1 MNQALQD
8 SELSLYRLAAS
19 AKSSPSSV
27 VRAQTLIN
35 EANMVAMASEAPLK
49 AVVAGIA
56 RGAYLQFQLLPD
68 ELVDIFASPPPSTPA
83 HPLPSSK
90 SDDKPS
96 EKNVGQLAEILVT
109 EFIHSL
115 KVQKEEAAKRGKTYS
130 TLPDAS
136 ESQDILLFRANL
148 VAFIEGYHQTKH
160 TLHDFLAIQRQ
171 LYPHVDIHLVLQ
183 EPDIQA
189 LLIRQ
194 ISRSSLPEIQST
206 YAALYREDPKHFISQ
221 YLNKRVFAPLSR
233 AEVTNKTLDRVKGNI
248 DRLLDYIMRQGYQ
261 LEDLYMLIYKEFT
274 TWRHIIQQNLNTR
287 VKVAHLHPDL
297 LAEPTEEQ
305 DAGMLDPRFN
315 FDAFF
320 NKHFKPAIIKARN
333 KELPKK
339 PRHID
344 LQIKGWDFLLAPSRA
359 MDPFRE
365 MADLALAPD
374 PTVFSTKLRRF
385 FGYPLDTNKLS
396 DEAMNTILSRQ
407 LRIAAGEQIES
418 TIKEALRLRPADD
431 PIRQDFSLCEPII
444 HSADIRNLVIWFAY
458 PDRFKCDFPQYGHV
472 RSDIISL
479 QARRMIEHLLLYR
492 GAVFSSSFKN
502 RKRKRDRIESHLKET
517 LSIQTVASFA
527 QPYRIL
533 LQIDPE
539 TNEPV
544 LTEDSSSHYDV
555 ITPDSPEWNS
565 ATKGKRNRDEFVIT
579 KDGLTFKALPQES
592 KKFIATHIA
601 VPQPHGAPREMDI
614 LFYSDDKN
622 LLSTKS
628 LKSFLLS
635 LIRGKLPTDLV
646 RCMMVFP
653 PGTSEDD
660 KKILLDFLYDYASH
674 VVKLEH
680 HKESRQIGKQ
690 ARTSRSN
697 GSASFS
703 DDRLASFSGYGI
715 FLEQLPDGAQENLS
729 DEDLDALLHGR
740 YGFEIQ
746 VMDMKSV
753 CIVSSDFTIS
763 SHNTAYAPERAFDV
777 ACKKIFPAVVMGST
791 YADHA
796 LAGFRGRQ

>member
-1 MNQALQD
+1 MNQALRD
-8 SELSLYRLAAS
+8 SELSLYRLATS
-19 AKSSPSSV
+19 AKSGLSHT

-68 ELVDIFASPPPSTPA
+68 ELVDIFASPA
-83 HPLPSSK
+83 SSK
-90 SDDKPS
+90 SDNTPP
-96 EKNVGQLAEILVT
+96 EKNVLQLAEILVT

-115 KVQKEEAAKRGKTYS
+115 KVQKEAAVKQGKTYS
-130 TLPDAS
+130 TLLDTAGLQDA
-136 ESQDILLFRANL
+136 LLFRENL

-160 TLHDFLAIQRQ
+160 TLHDFLAIQHH
-171 LYPHVDIHLVLQ
+171 LYPHVDIHFILQ
-183 EPDIQA
+183 DPDIRT
-189 LLIRQ
+189 LLVQQ
-194 ISRSSLPEIQST
+194 ISRSSIPEIQST
-206 YAALYREDPKHFISQ
+206 YAALYREDPEHFISQ
-221 YLNKRVFAPLSR
+221 YLNKRVFAPLSH
-233 AEVTNKTLDRVKGNI
+233 AEVTSKTLDRVTGNI
-248 DRLLDYIMRQGYQ
+248 DRLLDYIARQGYQ

-274 TWRHIIQQNLNTR
+274 VWRRIIAQNVNTR
-287 VKVAHLHPDL
+287 VKIGHLHPDL
-297 LAEPTEEQ
+297 LAEPAEEQ

-315 FDAFF
+315 FDTFF
-320 NKHFKPAIIKARN
+320 DKHFKPAIIKARS

-344 LQIKGWDFLLAPSRA
+344 LQVKGWDFLLAPSRA

-365 MADLALAPD
+365 MADLALASD

-385 FGYPLDTNKLS
+385 FGYPLDPNKLS
-396 DEAMNTILSRQ
+396 DTAMYNILSQQ
-407 LRIAAGEQIES
+407 LRIAAVEQIDS
-418 TIKEALRLRPADD
+418 TFKEALRLRPADD
-431 PIRQDFSLCEPII
+431 TIHKDFSFCEPIMKCT
-444 HSADIRNLVIWFAY
+444 DIRSLVIWLAY
-458 PDRFKCDFPQYGHV
+458 PDRFKRDFPQYNHV
-472 RSDIISL
+472 RSDIISF

-492 GAVFSSSFKN
+492 GAAFSSSFKN
-502 RKRKRDRIESHLKET
+502 RKKKRDRIENHLRET
-517 LSIQTVASFA
+517 LSIETITSFA

-539 TNEPV
+539 THEP
-544 LTEDSSSHYDV
+544 LLAEDSSNRYDV
-555 ITPDSPEWNS
+555 VTPDSPEWNTI
-565 ATKGKRNRDEFVIT
+565 TKGKRNRDEFIVT
-579 KDGLTFKALPQES
+579 KDGLTFKALPVETR
-592 KKFIATHIA
+592 KFIATHIA
-601 VPQPHGAPREMDI
+601 VPQPHGAPREMNV
-614 LFYSDDKN
+614 LFYSDDQN

-653 PGTSEDD
+653 PDTSEDD

-715 FLEQLPDGAQENLS
+715 FLEQLPDNTLETLS
-729 DEDLDALLHGR
+729 DEEKDALLHGR

-746 VMDMKSV
+746 VMDIKSV

-763 SHNTAYAPERAFDV
+763 SHNTAYAPERAFSV
-777 ACKKIFPAVVMGST
+777 VTKKYVPPVIMGSK

-796 LAGFRGRQ
+796 LAGFRGEK